1 MVVGLLPIV
10 VLAMFG
16 IVQPSYAEMLFFDP
30 TGKLIFKVALVLD
43 LGAFLLIRQLLKVK
57 F

>member
-16 IVQPSYAEMLFFDP
+16 IVQPTYTEMLFFDP
-30 TGKLIFKVALVLD
+30 TGKLILKIAMGLD
-43 LGAFLLIRQLLKVK
+43 LGAFLLIRRILKVK